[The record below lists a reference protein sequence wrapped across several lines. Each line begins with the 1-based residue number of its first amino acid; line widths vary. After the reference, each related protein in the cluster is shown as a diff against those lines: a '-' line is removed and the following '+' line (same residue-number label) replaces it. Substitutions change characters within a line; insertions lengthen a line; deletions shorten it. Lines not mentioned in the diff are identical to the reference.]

1 MRSRVGWFLVL
12 LQATLL
18 VLLVIVPRA
27 PITPARLLPGLVI
40 IALAGLLGAWSGRR
54 LGSALTP
61 TPVPVPGAALRTDG
75 PYGLVR
81 HPIYAAVILAAV
93 GYTIA
98 MGSWWTV
105 VVLALL
111 IVFFVAKSR
120 WEDRLL
126 REVHGDQWAAW
137 ARTTGALLPRRITP
151 P

>member
-1 MRSRVGWFLVL
+1 
-12 LQATLL
+12 
-18 VLLVIVPRA
+18 
-27 PITPARLLPGLVI
+27 
-40 IALAGLLGAWSGRR
+40 
-54 LGSALTP
+54 
-61 TPVPVPGAALRTDG
+61 VPVPGAALRTDG